1 MTFHRLAA
9 TFVAITLVLA
19 ACTTPVDLQVTSY
32 APTDGATGVSVDA
45 VVTATFNV
53 AIDEASV
60 DGNFALT
67 SSGGAVDGAITYDPA
82 TRTATFDPTDA
93 LAYSTLYTVTV
104 SGSVATTGGVTLGG
118 DATWSFTTEA
128 APIVDAIGGIDV
140 TPATSE
146 VVVGETVQLVATPT
160 GVTGTP
166 DLGVTWTSSDETVA
180 TVDAD
185 GLVTT
190 VAEGSVTITATS
202 DFDDAVFGTAT
213 VDVLPFSIGS
223 YTIDGPEAPLAIAAT
238 AQLTATPV
246 DVVGSPDTSV
256 TWSSGDEA
264 VATIDPDTGE
274 VTAVAAGTATMTA
287 TSNFD
292 PNVFEEFEI
301 EVATLLVATG
311 IEDEGVIAG
320 YIADLDAGTALDP
333 VLPAPFSGG
342 VAPYTFEVVTPEDAP
357 FALQGVP
364 TGMTLDLDTGELSGT
379 PTVARF
385 YNFAVEATDAIGQT
399 AIAYGEVE
407 VFLVLTLASDTY
419 VYDPAAA
426 PVTVVPETDVT
437 VVGAD
442 PADDFTFT
450 LDLVSTDP
458 AGGVA
463 TDWSI
468 DTFTGAITYD
478 ELDVARVWTFD
489 VTVVDEVFG
498 GTATFQV
505 VFEPLP
511 VP

>member
-1 MTFHRLAA
+1 
-9 TFVAITLVLA
+9 
-19 ACTTPVDLQVTSY
+19 
-32 APTDGATGVSVDA
+32 
-45 VVTATFNV
+45 
-53 AIDEASV
+53 
-60 DGNFALT
+60 
-67 SSGGAVDGAITYDPA
+67 
-82 TRTATFDPTDA
+82 
-93 LAYSTLYTVTV
+93 
-104 SGSVATTGGVTLGG
+104 
-118 DATWSFTTEA
+118 
-128 APIVDAIGGIDV
+128 
-140 TPATSE
+140 
-146 VVVGETVQLVATPT
+146 
-160 GVTGTP
+160 
-166 DLGVTWTSSDETVA
+166 
-180 TVDAD
+180 
-185 GLVTT
+185 
-190 VAEGSVTITATS
+190 
-202 DFDDAVFGTAT
+202 
-213 VDVLPFSIGS
+213 
-223 YTIDGPEAPLAIAAT
+223 
-238 AQLTATPV
+238 
-246 DVVGSPDTSV
+246 
-256 TWSSGDEA
+256 
-264 VATIDPDTGE
+264 
-274 VTAVAAGTATMTA
+274 
-287 TSNFD
+287 
-292 PNVFEEFEI
+292 VFEEFEI

-342 VAPYTFEVVTPEDAP
+342 VAPYSFEVVTPDDAP

-407 VFLVLTLASDTY
+407 VFLVLTLTSDIFT
-419 VYDPAAA
+419 YDPDAA
-426 PVTVVPETDVT
+426 PVTVVSDADVT

-442 PADDFTFT
+442 PAEDFTFT

-458 AGGVA
+458 VGGVA